1 MRLGKQKKK
10 SMQNKTTT
18 PFPYVSIYSSTSS
31 SAFHFTNDGLRSLLI
46 LAWNRKRKKR
56 IRRLKVLWS
65 LLQGLPQN
73 TQISTNILL
82 ILKENKLHKWDR
94 CFLFVMTVTF
104 LRPPS
109 QKPPGCAIHKQGP
122 YNMWPNTK
130 DLDKCRYQDFGWRGA
145 FPLRNL
151 TIFPRCVEPSHKQT
165 HTEAFLKFQDKLI
178 KAPQRHSIHIVLW
191 KVTREACACT
201 VRSKQYF

>member
-109 QKPPGCAIHKQGP
+109 EKPPGCAIHKQGP

-130 DLDKCRYQDFGWRGA
+130 DLASAYTKILVDEVHFLSEISPS
-145 FPLRNL
+145 FPGVSN
-151 TIFPRCVEPSHKQT
+151 P
-165 HTEAFLKFQDKLI
+165 HTSRRTR
-178 KAPQRHSIHIVLW
+178 RH
-191 KVTREACACT
+191 
-201 VRSKQYF
+201 F